1 MFRKGTQQLYTAS
14 YDRTIKLFDLS
25 VMGYVETLYGH
36 QDRILDLDAL
46 RAETAMSVGGRDKT
60 VRLWKIVDETQL
72 VFRGGGRSSARELL
86 EGGGLADFEDE
97 ERDSGKRGGRT
108 EMKYVEGSL
117 DCIAMIDEST
127 FLSGGDSGSICLW
140 TTQRKKPIFTQ
151 AVAHGFSE
159 TVSGTEGVIRTPR
172 WITALGTL
180 RYSDLFASGSWD
192 GHIRLWKVDP
202 KIKSFSAA
210 GSFPVPGVIN
220 SLQFVSPRRG
230 ALDDASWTQAE
241 PRTDASPLVSEAATS
256 KKPGLVL
263 LVVGVGQE
271 MRLGRW
277 VTVKEDGARNGAL
290 VLALHPRTSH

>member
-1 MFRKGTQQLYTAS
+1 MVTA
-14 YDRTIKLFDLS
+14 
-25 VMGYVETLYGH
+25 
-36 QDRILDLDAL
+36 
-46 RAETAMSVGGRDKT
+46 GGS
-60 VRLWKIVDETQL
+60 I
-72 VFRGGGRSSARELL
+72 
-86 EGGGLADFEDE
+86 
-97 ERDSGKRGGRT
+97 SGKYRT
-108 EMKYVEGSL
+108 L
-117 DCIAMIDEST
+117 INA
-127 FLSGGDSGSICLW
+127 LPHRSICLW

-180 RYSDLFASGSWD
+180 RYSDLFASGEPIFGHVERKPYRGGRVGSWD

-202 KIKSFSAA
+202 KMKSFSAA

-230 ALDDASWTQAE
+230 ALDDASWAQAEAE
-241 PRTDASPLVSEAATS
+241 PRTEKSPLVSEASS

-277 VTVKEDGARNGAL
+277 VTVKGDGARNGAL
-290 VLALHPRTSH
+290 VMALHPRTSP